1 VTAAP
6 DRTPVAI
13 ITGWLGSGK
22 TTLLN
27 HVLRDPA
34 FADAAVIVNE
44 FGEIALDHLLV
55 TAPDESLVVLGNGC
69 ICCEM
74 RGDLVGTL
82 SGLYVKRRDGGIPAF
97 GKVLIETTGLADPV
111 PILQTLVTDRELAP
125 LYRVD
130 SIIVLVDGVH
140 GEAQLDAG
148 AEAVKQAA
156 LADRVLVSKSDLAP
170 ADAFERLLRRLAG
183 LNPGAEIYP
192 VLHGTIDPARLFGAG
207 LDDAARGASV
217 DRWLN
222 AGRYRESGARG
233 ALHGGAGHRHADT
246 GVEAFCIYHDRPV
259 TSAGLAVWLNFLAS
273 MRGAQLLRFKGLL
286 NVEGRPVL
294 VQAVQTLIH
303 EPVTLERWP
312 DAERRSRLVFI
323 TRGMARADIE
333 RTLPALEFDAP
344 PASAPGFDAAA
355 YARFAAIAGNFRQV

>member
-1 VTAAP
+1 MTAAP
-6 DRTPVAI
+6 DRTPVAV
-13 ITGWLGSGK
+13 ITGCLGSGK

-27 HVLRDPA
+27 HVLRDPR
-34 FADAAVIVNE
+34 FADAAVVINE

-55 TAPDESLVVLGNGC
+55 ATPDESTVVLGNGC

-82 SGLYVKRRDGGIPAF
+82 SALYLKRREGGVPAF

-130 SIIVLVDGVH
+130 SIITLVDGVH

-156 LADRVLVSKSDLAP
+156 LADRLLVSKSDLAP
-170 ADAFERLLRRLAG
+170 ARAFERLRARLAG
-183 LNPGAEIYP
+183 LNPGAEIQP
-192 VLHGTIDPARLFGAG
+192 VVRGVVDPASLFGAG
-207 LDDAARGASV
+207 LDDVARGASLE
-217 DRWLN
+217 RWLN
-222 AGRYRESGARG
+222 AARFREVEGRPVLHRRRGNEHAGTDISAFSVYYDNPVTGHGLALWLNLVASLRG
-233 ALHGGAGHRHADT
+233 A
-246 GVEAFCIYHDRPV
+246 
-259 TSAGLAVWLNFLAS
+259 N
-273 MRGAQLLRFKGLL
+273 LLRMKGLL
-286 NVEGRPVL
+286 NVEGKPVA

-333 RTLPALEFDAP
+333 RTLPALAFDGPAP
-344 PASAPGFDAAA
+344 GAPGGFDAAA
-355 YARFAAIAGNFRQV
+355 YARFTAIAGNFR

>member
-1 VTAAP
+1 MTAL
-6 DRTPVAI
+6 DRTPVAV
-13 ITGWLGSGK
+13 ITGCLGSGK

-34 FADAAVIVNE
+34 FADAAVIINE

-55 TAPDESLVVLGNGC
+55 ATPDESMVVLGNGC

-82 SGLYVKRRDGGIPAF
+82 YGLYEKRRDGGIPAF

-111 PILQTLVTDRELAP
+111 PILQTLITDRELAP

-130 SIIVLVDGVH
+130 SIITLVDCVH

-148 AEAVKQAA
+148 AEALKQAA
-156 LADRVLVSKSDLAP
+156 LADRLLVSKFDLAP
-170 ADAFERLLRRLAG
+170 AGAYERLRGRLAG
-183 LNPGAEIYP
+183 INPGAEIHR
-192 VLHGTIDPARLFGAG
+192 VVRGVVDQARLFGAG
-207 LDDAARGASV
+207 LDDVARGASLE
-217 DRWLN
+217 RWLS
-222 AGRYRESGARG
+222 AERFRESGSRSVLHGRRRNGRAGAGVNAFCVYYDEPVTAHGLTLWLNLLASLRG
-233 ALHGGAGHRHADT
+233 AK
-246 GVEAFCIYHDRPV
+246 
-259 TSAGLAVWLNFLAS
+259 
-273 MRGAQLLRFKGLL
+273 LLRVKGLL
-286 NVEGRPVL
+286 NVEGKPVA
-294 VQAVQTLIH
+294 VHAVQTLIH

-333 RTLPALEFDAP
+333 RTLPALAFNGPAQDAP
-344 PASAPGFDAAA
+344 GGFDAAA
-355 YARFAAIAGNFRQV
+355 YARFAAVAGNFR